1 MFRILKVSIFGYLI
15 LLAILSTFLFVIKY
29 KVQNLNKHL
38 NALNSRI
45 VTEKENYH
53 ILKAEY
59 TYLTNPKRIKKLVSE
74 NLGLQTLKP
83 DQVIDITEIQP
94 KINKVEVEN
103 VSE

>member
-1 MFRILKVSIFGYLI
+1 MVRILRVSIFGYI
-15 LLAILSTFLFVIKY
+15 VLLAVLSTFLFVIKY

-38 NALNSRI
+38 NDLNNRI

-74 NLGLQTLKP
+74 NLSLQTLKP
-83 DQVIDITEIQP
+83 EQVVDVSEIQP
-94 KINKVEVEN
+94 KINKAEVEIP
-103 VSE
+103 SE